1 MKDGDITF
9 DNYIK
14 PLLDELYRNWPECE
28 EAMKVIIRRTKAR
41 RRFTPE
47 EHKVIKIAL
56 DRFSGVEVRQ
66 TRAQQLCQGCWCL
79 MALSGEKVPDELG
92 ESYHEVSEIALG
104 VWSQTEKAN
113 NN

>member
-14 PLLDELYRNWPECE
+14 PLLNEIYRHWPECE

-47 EHKVIKIAL
+47 EHKVIKVAL

-79 MALSGEKVPDELG
+79 MALSGKKVPEELA
-92 ESYHEVSEIALG
+92 ESYEEVSEIALG
-104 VWSQTEKAN
+104 VWSSTEKAN